1 LIAKDYHIFLPQR
14 PSSQATAVVATF
26 SSLGPVSCP
35 EREAR
40 SALQQ
45 DVSNPTLL
53 LTSTIRTP
61 TASTS
66 TDKMKHSAV
75 LLLFYWRRAS
85 LPFALFYA
93 IFSLTLMVSAENCGK
108 PFSMPVTNVAL
119 NNGNHMRGV
128 QIAIGS
134 SEQPLAM
141 VPSLY
146 VDSNLDNDL
155 ADVSQAHQQYSYLR
169 QPGAM
174 RQELH
179 PG

>member
-1 LIAKDYHIFLPQR
+1 
-14 PSSQATAVVATF
+14 
-26 SSLGPVSCP
+26 
-35 EREAR
+35 
-40 SALQQ
+40 
-45 DVSNPTLL
+45 
-53 LTSTIRTP
+53 
-61 TASTS
+61 
-66 TDKMKHSAV
+66 
-75 LLLFYWRRAS
+75 
-85 LPFALFYA
+85 
-93 IFSLTLMVSAENCGK
+93 MVSAENCGK